1 MCFPCHFSLLRH
13 HIHLIHKKHHE
24 RISDIFW
31 QRLGTHC
38 NGKPRQ
44 GVEGTA
50 QPCGGGASRGRKSS
64 APTAT
69 RRHGTP
75 ATPGPAPRGGALLK
89 SKVQIRFLQR
99 SIITLYFLHSLFR
112 LSAFKRSS
120 RFREP
125 DLYPIRPRDGS
136 A

>member
-50 QPCGGGASRGRKSS
+50 QPCGGGASRSENLLPLPQP
-64 APTAT
+64 AAT
-69 RRHGTP
+69 EPPQH
-75 ATPGPAPRGGALLK
+75 PAPLRGEAP
-89 SKVQIRFLQR
+89 S
-99 SIITLYFLHSLFR
+99 
-112 LSAFKRSS
+112 
-120 RFREP
+120 
-125 DLYPIRPRDGS
+125 
-136 A
+136 